1 MHAYLHCLSHS
12 PLVGY
17 VDPAQEVLDEVNG
30 VIASARERIAAFSP
44 ELVVL
49 FAPDHYN
56 GFFYDVMPP
65 FCLGVGA
72 TAIGDFGSAAGELPV
87 PVELAE
93 ACAHAVMKSGIDLA
107 VSYCMQVD
115 HGFAQPLEFLLG
127 GLDKVPVLPVF
138 INGVATPLPGFQ
150 RTRMLGEAIGRFTS
164 TLNKRVLFL
173 GSGGL
178 SHQPPV
184 PELAK
189 ADAHMR
195 DRLLGS
201 GKDLPAS
208 ERELRQQ
215 RVISAAEKFVEDQR
229 TLHPL
234 NPIWDN
240 QFMTLLEQGRIPVGI
255 AMGLSPTVRGIL
267 DPVIELYRPVPPLA
281 YLPLMVIWFGIGE
294 TSKILLIYL
303 AIFAPV
309 AMSALAGVKSAQQVR
324 IRAAQSLGASRAQV
338 LWFVILPG
346 ALPEILTGLR
356 IGLGVGWSTLVA
368 AELIA
373 ATRGLGFMVQ
383 SAGEFLATDVVL
395 AGIAVIA
402 IIAFLLELGLRALQR
417 RLTPWHGEVQ

>member
-150 RTRMLGEAIGRFTS
+150 RRDAGTFRNVDSFQRPDKVDQSAQHFGAEDLSSRVRS
-164 TLNKRVLFL
+164 DVLF
-173 GSGGL
+173 
-178 SHQPPV
+178 
-184 PELAK
+184 A
-189 ADAHMR
+189 
-195 DRLLGS
+195 
-201 GKDLPAS
+201 
-208 ERELRQQ
+208 
-215 RVISAAEKFVEDQR
+215 
-229 TLHPL
+229 
-234 NPIWDN
+234 
-240 QFMTLLEQGRIPVGI
+240 
-255 AMGLSPTVRGIL
+255 
-267 DPVIELYRPVPPLA
+267 
-281 YLPLMVIWFGIGE
+281 
-294 TSKILLIYL
+294 
-303 AIFAPV
+303 
-309 AMSALAGVKSAQQVR
+309 
-324 IRAAQSLGASRAQV
+324 
-338 LWFVILPG
+338 
-346 ALPEILTGLR
+346 
-356 IGLGVGWSTLVA
+356 
-368 AELIA
+368 
-373 ATRGLGFMVQ
+373 
-383 SAGEFLATDVVL
+383 
-395 AGIAVIA
+395 
-402 IIAFLLELGLRALQR
+402 
-417 RLTPWHGEVQ
+417 

>member
-229 TLHPL
+229 TLHQ
-234 NPIWDN
+234 I
-240 QFMTLLEQGRIPVGI
+240 GR
-255 AMGLSPTVRGIL
+255 
-267 DPVIELYRPVPPLA
+267 
-281 YLPLMVIWFGIGE
+281 
-294 TSKILLIYL
+294 
-303 AIFAPV
+303 
-309 AMSALAGVKSAQQVR
+309 
-324 IRAAQSLGASRAQV
+324 ASCRERV
-338 LWFVILPG
+338 
-346 ALPEILTGLR
+346 
-356 IGLGVGWSTLVA
+356 
-368 AELIA
+368 
-373 ATRGLGFMVQ
+373 
-383 SAGEFLATDVVL
+383 
-395 AGIAVIA
+395 
-402 IIAFLLELGLRALQR
+402 
-417 RLTPWHGEVQ
+417 

>member
-164 TLNKRVLFL
+164 
-173 GSGGL
+173 
-178 SHQPPV
+178 
-184 PELAK
+184 
-189 ADAHMR
+189 
-195 DRLLGS
+195 
-201 GKDLPAS
+201 
-208 ERELRQQ
+208 
-215 RVISAAEKFVEDQR
+215 
-229 TLHPL
+229 
-234 NPIWDN
+234 
-240 QFMTLLEQGRIPVGI
+240 
-255 AMGLSPTVRGIL
+255 
-267 DPVIELYRPVPPLA
+267 
-281 YLPLMVIWFGIGE
+281 
-294 TSKILLIYL
+294 
-303 AIFAPV
+303 
-309 AMSALAGVKSAQQVR
+309 
-324 IRAAQSLGASRAQV
+324 
-338 LWFVILPG
+338 
-346 ALPEILTGLR
+346 
-356 IGLGVGWSTLVA
+356 
-368 AELIA
+368 
-373 ATRGLGFMVQ
+373 
-383 SAGEFLATDVVL
+383 
-395 AGIAVIA
+395 
-402 IIAFLLELGLRALQR
+402 
-417 RLTPWHGEVQ
+417 